1 MIISWSHPHIRL
13 LNSIF
18 CTYLSCLKRL
28 QCCLIAI
35 FSLIKLLF
43 KAIFGLLSS
52 KERSIKIIFCSLH
65 LKFITS
71 NRIRKIHN
79 LISTFH
85 LVPLLKS
92 NTTYFTICLSSYCN
106 ILTRENCPWLFEAN
120 RRIDLI
126 NCCCLD
132 GKFSFF
138 LWLLC
143 FRI

>member
-13 LNSIF
+13 LNGIF
-18 CTYLSCLKRL
+18 GTYLSRLKRL

-43 KAIFGLLSS
+43 KAIFGLFSS
-52 KERSIKIIFCSLH
+52 KERSIKIIFGSLH
-65 LKFITS
+65 LKLVTS
-71 NRIRKIHN
+71 NSIRQINN
-79 LISTFH
+79 LISTFY
-85 LVPLLKS
+85 LIPLLKS
-92 NTTYFTICLSSYCN
+92 NTAYFTICLSSYCN
-106 ILTRENCPWLFEAN
+106 ILTRENCPWLFQAN
-120 RRIDLI
+120 RRIYLI
-126 NCCCLD
+126 NCRCLD